1 MLHSLRGTFVSVMLQ
16 PFEYDPNERNKH
28 KFMVQT
34 MYAPEGPIE
43 SQEALWKEAKPDQL
57 MDSKLKCMFELPV
70 DAQQNN
76 LDGGAAGDENI
87 KPQVSPE
94 KYAAPPK
101 VCPYPAQPQM

>member
-1 MLHSLRGTFVSVMLQ
+1 MESEYQSVILGDI
-16 PFEYDPNERNKH
+16 F
-28 KFMVQT
+28 
-34 MYAPEGPIE
+34 
-43 SQEALWKEAKPDQL
+43 
-57 MDSKLKCMFELPV
+57 
-70 DAQQNN
+70 QNN